1 MHNKALSLTSKSLL
15 VPLRASRCKQALN
28 RRLIKQEAQLLIN
41 RNLLKLS
48 QSLQALRHMAPQ
60 QAVLQ
65 TAGRRRSKPGKKK
78 ASGGDETLLLL
89 FGDALVTA
97 LWVLISSLFAEVGAF
112 VL

>member
-1 MHNKALSLTSKSLL
+1 
-15 VPLRASRCKQALN
+15 
-28 RRLIKQEAQLLIN
+28 
-41 RNLLKLS
+41 
-48 QSLQALRHMAPQ
+48 MAPQ

-78 ASGGDETLLLL
+78 TSGGDETLLLL

-97 LWVLISSLFAEVGAF
+97 LWVLISSLFAEVGDC